1 MRIRAVLLLIMVLW
15 LPLQAH
21 EDHDKRI
28 VLQLQWLPQFQF
40 AGYYVAKEKGF
51 YAEAGLDVDIRLM
64 EPDMDVEQEVLS
76 GRAQYGTGRT
86 SLLVNY
92 DSGAPLVAMAA
103 IFQSSPMMLLVRED
117 SGIRSIQ
124 DLRGKR
130 VMMTSDVQTAAS
142 VQAMLRNAG
151 MKEEDLVLLH
161 HTFDPLSLERNET
174 DAMAAYSSNEP
185 YILAQRG
192 IKTFAIDPKVAG
204 FDFYNDIL
212 FTSEGELQKHP
223 ERVKHF
229 YEASLKGWRYA
240 FEHIDETSRLLYEKY
255 NVQHKSLEALRFEG
269 ETLKTY
275 ALKEDV
281 PLGDLSLERLRAIY
295 QAYMLLGYIKGYRD
309 IGAFVYHP
317 ERMRLS
323 AEEKAWLQQHPVL
336 RVGVDPAWPPVEF
349 MSRKGVYGGLSY
361 GFIRR
366 VAEKLGVRIEAEPK
380 RSWQEV
386 DEALNAREL
395 DVAAAIMAMPERY
408 AYTNFTRPYLT
419 LPMVIVGGETFQYVG
434 DLAALKG
441 KRVAVVKDDAA
452 DIFLKHD
459 FPQIKRIR
467 TDNLP
472 DALRMVAFGKADVA
486 VDALAVVSY
495 VIAQEELNNLRIVGQ
510 TPYRFE
516 IAMGVRSDWPVLQTL
531 LQRAIDSIGE
541 EEREAIY
548 RQWVPTVYKHQFDY
562 ALLWKVLG
570 VLAVI
575 ALLFGYKYIRLDELV
590 KRRTREL
597 TELNATLHERVEE
610 AVAEN
615 RDKERMMIQQAK
627 MATIGEMIESIAH
640 QWRQPLNV
648 MGIGIANL
656 DFKRQLGK
664 VDDAELDTL
673 INIVHRQVDYMSQTI
688 DDFRNFFKKDKQLET
703 VRLHTLVD
711 EVLALVIPALEQKK
725 ISVEVDVPEGMEA
738 ELYPNELKQVI
749 LNLVSNAKDVL
760 LHHGYGEKKIRVTAR
775 EDGDAIQ
782 LFVADNGGG
791 VPEEIMDKIF
801 DPYFT
806 TKFESQGTGIGLYM
820 SKIIMEKNL
829 RGTISVENRH
839 GGAEFAVR
847 LPKKR
852 KDDRS
857 ELPRQG

>member
-1 MRIRAVLLLIMVLW
+1 MRLHAVLLVL
-15 LPLQAH
+15 LFLSLALRAH
-21 EDHDKRI
+21 EARHEHI

-51 YAEAGLDVDIRLM
+51 YTDAGLDVEIRVM
-64 EPDMDVEQEVLS
+64 KPETDVEQEVLS

-92 DSGAPLVAMAA
+92 ESGAPLVAMAA

-117 SGIRSIQ
+117 SGIRTIK

-151 MKEEDLVLLH
+151 MKEEDLVLIH

-185 YILAQRG
+185 YVLAQRG
-192 IKTFAIDPKVAG
+192 IKTFAIDPKVSG

-212 FTSEGELQKHP
+212 FTSQAELKQYP
-223 ERVKHF
+223 ERVKRF

-240 FEHIDETSRLLYEKY
+240 FAHIDETAEMLFEKY
-255 NVQHKSLEALRFEG
+255 NMQHKSLDALRFEG
-269 ETLKTY
+269 EALKTY
-275 ALKEDV
+275 ALKDDT
-281 PLGDLSLERLRAIY
+281 PLGDLSIERLKAIY
-295 QAYMLLGYIKGYRD
+295 QAYVLLGYIKGSRD

-317 ERMRLS
+317 ERLRLT
-323 AEEKAWLQQHPVL
+323 AEEQAWLGQHPIL
-336 RVGVDPAWPPVEF
+336 RVGVDPVWPPIEF
-349 MSRKGVYGGLSY
+349 MSRKGVYGGVSY
-361 GFIRR
+361 GFMRR

-395 DVAAAIMAMPERY
+395 DVAAAIMAVPERH
-408 AYTNFTRPYLT
+408 AYMNFTRPYLT
-419 LPMVIVGGETFQYVG
+419 LPMVIVGGESFQYVG
-434 DLAALKG
+434 DLTVLKG

-452 DIFLKHD
+452 DIFLKRD
-459 FPQIKRIR
+459 FPQIQRIQ
-467 TDNLP
+467 TKSLP
-472 DALRMVAFGKADVA
+472 DALRMVAFGRADVA
-486 VDALAVVSY
+486 VDALAVASY
-495 VIAQEELNNLRIVGQ
+495 VIAKEGLNNLRIVGQ
-510 TPYRFE
+510 TPYDYE
-516 IAMGVRSDWPVLQTL
+516 IAMGIRSDWPELQAL
-531 LQRAIDSIGE
+531 MQRAIDSIGD

-562 ALLWKVLG
+562 ALLWKILG

-590 KRRTREL
+590 RRRTREL
-597 TELNATLHERVEE
+597 TELNATLNERVEE
-610 AVAEN
+610 AVGEN

-656 DFKRQLGK
+656 DLKRQLGK
-664 VDDAELDTL
+664 VDDEEVDRL
-673 INIVHRQVDYMSQTI
+673 IDIVHRQVDYMSQTI

-703 VRLHTLVD
+703 VRLRTLVD
-711 EVLALVIPALEQKK
+711 EVLGLVIPALEQKK
-725 ISVEVDVPEGMEA
+725 IDVVVDVPEQIEA

-760 LHHGYGEKKIRVTAR
+760 LQHGAEAKKIRITGK
-775 EDGDAIQ
+775 EEGGDLL

-791 VPEEIMDKIF
+791 VPEEIMEKIF

-820 SKIIMEKNL
+820 SKIITEKNL
-829 RGTISVENRH
+829 KGHISVENRD
-839 GGAEFAVR
+839 GGAEFVIR
-847 LPKKR
+847 LPK
-852 KDDRS
+852 
-857 ELPRQG
+857 RQKGA